1 MAKNLLIVA
10 LIFLSV
16 WLLRKMFPVGLKPLS
31 GVAKGSE
38 ELPSDNIV
46 YEAVSIHSY
55 KDRCN
60 AAEQVAGHHFLSSEA
75 PPLPLESCT
84 SEKCHCVYMHH
95 SDRRGGTDRRVT
107 HKPKE
112 SIVYSGYQHRCLSR
126 GRRASDLAF
135 A

>member
-10 LIFLSV
+10 LIFLGI
-16 WLLRKMFPVGLKPLS
+16 WLLRKMFPVGTKALS
-31 GVAKGSE
+31 GTAKGPE
-38 ELPSDNIV
+38 GLPSHSFA

-95 SDRRGGTDRRVT
+95 SDRRGGTDRRVI
-107 HKPKE
+107 HGPE
-112 SIVYSGYQHRCLSR
+112 GVFVYPGSHDRRIYL
-126 GRRASDLAF
+126 GRRASNLDLA
-135 A
+135 